1 MLRNIARCIGT
12 MIGFVA
18 LFLIVVYGLFVL
30 LQAMFSDVDKIVLQ
44 LASSFVADVIISV
57 CAFIYLRKRPLES
70 VIFDRS
76 KLLLLVP
83 LLFVLWIFVQ
93 VTTKNFSALFPGERA
108 TTVDIDASVSWLYVI
123 LTLIA
128 APIGEEFLFRGI
140 VYGECRKCMS
150 LPWAYVISSFMF
162 GLLHGN
168 ITQLFLGL
176 FAGFLFAIVYE
187 YTHYIIYPIIFHCLF
202 NTFSLLCGGLSL
214 PDFIGYPVVF
224 ILVDLII
231 LTVLIFMAHYIWFK
245 RNDAVLSH
253 VEAMQERNEDV
264 CVRRVG
270 DKHDL

>member
-128 APIGEEFLFRGI
+128 APIGD
-140 VYGECRKCMS
+140 RKS
-150 LPWAYVISSFMF
+150 
-162 GLLHGN
+162 
-168 ITQLFLGL
+168 
-176 FAGFLFAIVYE
+176 
-187 YTHYIIYPIIFHCLF
+187 
-202 NTFSLLCGGLSL
+202 
-214 PDFIGYPVVF
+214 VV
-224 ILVDLII
+224 
-231 LTVLIFMAHYIWFK
+231 
-245 RNDAVLSH
+245 
-253 VEAMQERNEDV
+253 
-264 CVRRVG
+264 
-270 DKHDL
+270 